1 MGVRRDESNPL
12 IQQGGA
18 DESSSSS
25 ATTTEAAAER
35 ATCHRRLRCACAP
48 LICLAVVLLTPL
60 SDLLFARALAPTPPQ
75 PPPTLPP
82 DRHTD
87 PPRPTAAV
95 RRKRQ
100 PHLIYFLIDDLGW
113 ADFPLDG
120 DGGEGGSSSMTPAMD
135 GLSRDGVRLTRF
147 YTHSMCTASRASL
160 LTGRYAFRLG
170 LQHWVLTKE
179 SEWALPASEITLAE
193 RLRDVGYSCHILGK
207 W

>member
-25 ATTTEAAAER
+25 AATETAAER

-48 LICLAVVLLTPL
+48 LVCLAVVLLTPL

-87 PPRPTAAV
+87 PPPPIPILADRNVATGTLSV
-95 RRKRQ
+95 FQ
-100 PHLIYFLIDDLGW
+100 PHLSG
-113 ADFPLDG
+113 ATG
-120 DGGEGGSSSMTPAMD
+120 A
-135 GLSRDGVRLTRF
+135 
-147 YTHSMCTASRASL
+147 RA
-160 LTGRYAFRLG
+160 
-170 LQHWVLTKE
+170 V
-179 SEWALPASEITLAE
+179 
-193 RLRDVGYSCHILGK
+193 
-207 W
+207 